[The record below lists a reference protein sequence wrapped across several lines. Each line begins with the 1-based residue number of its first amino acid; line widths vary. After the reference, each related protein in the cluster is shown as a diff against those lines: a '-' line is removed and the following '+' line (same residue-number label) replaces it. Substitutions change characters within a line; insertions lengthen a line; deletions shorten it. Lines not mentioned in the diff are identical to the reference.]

1 MLYTRSIRRNCSPRK
16 SKVQNARDLVVDSVT
31 GVDLALPVAG
41 PGARSYAFLIDWL
54 IRVILFTAWYGVA
67 ALLYNRRWTF
77 IAPLNPDAKWFVL
90 VVTPAAAMYFLYHFV
105 LEIAMHGR
113 TPGKRMA
120 GIHIAARTGGSPGVG
135 ALLTRNVFRLVDSLP
150 LLYGVGLVT
159 AFATRDHVR
168 IGDMAA
174 GTILV
179 YERPDIVLPER
190 TMTAA
195 AAAPARPLSHSD
207 AEVITEL
214 LTRWAQLES
223 DARQN
228 LAIAILIRHGIIASF
243 PKHLTDAAAPYQQDF
258 TAPAAPQ
265 QRANTPSLSQPTLV
279 APTAPRTDSELR
291 TQLERLLRGKPT

>member
-1 MLYTRSIRRNCSPRK
+1 
-16 SKVQNARDLVVDSVT
+16 VHNARDLVVDSVT

-54 IRVILFTAWYGVA
+54 IRAILFTAWYGVA

-77 IAPLNPDAKWFVL
+77 IAPLNPDAEWFVL
-90 VVTPAAAMYFLYHFV
+90 VVTPAAATYFLYHFV

-120 GIHIAARTGGSPGVG
+120 GIHIVTRTGGSPGIG

-150 LLYGVGLVT
+150 LLYGVGLVAT
-159 AFATRDHVR
+159 FATRDHVR

-179 YERPDIVLPER
+179 YERPDVVLPER
-190 TMTAA
+190 AAATAA
-195 AAAPARPLSHSD
+195 SSEQALRNSD

-214 LTRWAQLES
+214 LTRWPQLES
-223 DARQN
+223 EARQH
-228 LAIAILIRHGIIASF
+228 LATAILTRHGINA
-243 PKHLTDAAAPYQQDF
+243 TTADA
-258 TAPAAPQ
+258 
-265 QRANTPSLSQPTLV
+265 
-279 APTAPRTDSELR
+279 ELHA
-291 TQLERLLRGKPT
+291 QLERLLRGAPT

>member
-1 MLYTRSIRRNCSPRK
+1 MH
-16 SKVQNARDLVVDSVT
+16 NARDLVVDSVT

-54 IRVILFTAWYGVA
+54 IRAILFTAWYGVA
-67 ALLYNRRWTF
+67 ALLYNRRWTL

-120 GIHIAARTGGSPGVG
+120 GIHIVTRTGGSPGIG

-150 LLYGVGLVT
+150 LLYGVGLV
-159 AFATRDHVR
+159 ASFATRDHVR

-179 YERPDIVLPER
+179 YERPDVVLPER
-190 TMTAA
+190 LAA
-195 AAAPARPLSHSD
+195 GASSALALSSAD

-214 LTRWAQLES
+214 LTRWPQLES
-223 DARQN
+223 EARQH
-228 LAIAILIRHGIIASF
+228 LATAILTRHGINA
-243 PKHLTDAAAPYQQDF
+243 
-258 TAPAAPQ
+258 TAID
-265 QRANTPSLSQPTLV
+265 T
-279 APTAPRTDSELR
+279 ELR
-291 TQLERLLRGKPT
+291 AQLERLLRGAPT

>member
-1 MLYTRSIRRNCSPRK
+1 
-16 SKVQNARDLVVDSVT
+16 VHNARDLVVDSVT
-31 GVDLALPVAG
+31 GVDLTLPVAG

-54 IRVILFTAWYGVA
+54 IRASLFTAWYGVA

-120 GIHIAARTGGSPGVG
+120 GIHIATRTGGSPGIG

-150 LLYGVGLVT
+150 LLYGVGLVA

-190 TMTAA
+190 TTTAA
-195 AAAPARPLSHSD
+195 TSRALALSRSD

-214 LTRWAQLES
+214 LTRWPQLES
-223 DARQN
+223 EARQH
-228 LAIAILIRHGIIASF
+228 LAAAILARHGIN
-243 PKHLTDAAAPYQQDF
+243 AARGPGG
-258 TAPAAPQ
+258 
-265 QRANTPSLSQPTLV
+265 NPSTV
-279 APTAPRTDSELR
+279 APTLGASTAQTDTGLR
-291 TQLERLLRGKPT
+291 AQLERLLRGTPT

>member
-1 MLYTRSIRRNCSPRK
+1 MH
-16 SKVQNARDLVVDSVT
+16 NARDLVVDSVT

-54 IRVILFTAWYGVA
+54 IRAILFTAWYGVA
-67 ALLYNRRWTF
+67 ALLYNRHWTF

-120 GIHIAARTGGSPGVG
+120 GIHIVTRTGGSPGIG

-150 LLYGVGLVT
+150 LLYGVGLV
-159 AFATRDHVR
+159 ASFATRDHVR

-179 YERPDIVLPER
+179 YERPDVVLPER
-190 TMTAA
+190 LAA
-195 AAAPARPLSHSD
+195 GASSALALSSAD

-214 LTRWAQLES
+214 LTRWPQLES
-223 DARQN
+223 EARQH
-228 LAIAILIRHGIIASF
+228 LATAILTRHGINA
-243 PKHLTDAAAPYQQDF
+243 
-258 TAPAAPQ
+258 TAID
-265 QRANTPSLSQPTLV
+265 T
-279 APTAPRTDSELR
+279 ELR
-291 TQLERLLRGKPT
+291 GQLERLLRGAPT